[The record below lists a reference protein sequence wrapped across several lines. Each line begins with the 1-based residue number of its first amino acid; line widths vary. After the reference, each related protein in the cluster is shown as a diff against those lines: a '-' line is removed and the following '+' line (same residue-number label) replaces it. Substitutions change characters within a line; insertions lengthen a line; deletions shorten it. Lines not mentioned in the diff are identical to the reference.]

1 MSVIDVGPEHGFR
14 AGSQLQRKKMA
25 FILNEGGMGDF
36 VNYSASLIWLAKR
49 SPWLDVQLFVP
60 TYLVPL
66 YKDLMAATNWE
77 VVQSERFA
85 DIIEDGTHY
94 LGPAI
99 VVKGQVQ
106 AKQFLTCLGAHPVD
120 VGFAYYPAIQ
130 PTPEGVELPVLD
142 YPANKLLPKVK
153 QLRGNYAVIPCGFS
167 FQSRL
172 TVGRHINPIIDH
184 LVARGIT
191 PVFLGKKDLL
201 GNGLAT
207 TEFVDDIHY
216 DKGLDLRNQT
226 SVKDA
231 ACIMQHAALTVG
243 LDSGLLHVCAL
254 MKDSRLIFGYN
265 ITTVAHREPRRSH
278 GRTIN
283 IALTEA
289 ELPCIGCQS
298 KWRNVLGHQYNNCFY
313 EREDAQASSRYGKKY
328 DAPMCVDFLYANK
341 SKRFTDAIDEL
352 LK

>member
-1 MSVIDVGPEHGFR
+1 MTAIELGPAEGFR
-14 AGSQLQRKKMA
+14 PNTQVKRWVIN

-36 VNYSASLIWLAKR
+36 VNYSAALIWHAKH
-49 SPWLDVQLFVP
+49 SPWVDGRIFVP
-60 TYLVPL
+60 TYLVAF
-66 YKDLMAATNWE
+66 YNDLIAESGWQAFP
-77 VVQSERFA
+77 SERFHELVEEGSSFIGPS
-85 DIIEDGTHY
+85 II
-94 LGPAI
+94 I
-99 VVKGQVQ
+99 KGVNTTRQL
-106 AKQFLTCLGAHPVD
+106 LTCLGAHPFD
-120 VGFAYYPAIQ
+120 IGFAYYPATQ

-142 YPANKLLPKVK
+142 YDYKKLLPKVK
-153 QLRGNYAVIPCGFS
+153 QLKGRYAVIPCGFS

-172 TVGRHINPIIDH
+172 TVGRHINPIIEH
-184 LVARGIT
+184 LVAREIT
-191 PVFLGKKDLL
+191 PVFLGKRDLL

-231 ACIMQHAALTVG
+231 ACIMQHALLTVG

-265 ITTVAHREPRRSH
+265 ITTVAHRKPRRSH
-278 GRTIN
+278 GRTIDVA
-283 IALTEA
+283 ITAD

-298 KWRNVLGHQYNNCFY
+298 KWRNMAHHLYNDCY
-313 EREDAQASSRYGKKY
+313 YKAEDKRASESVGKKY
-328 DAPMCVDFLYANK
+328 DAPMCVDFLFKNK
-341 SKRFTDAIDEL
+341 AKAFTDAIDEI